1 MKTNKFSALQ
11 VNKKAIAKLNDA
23 QLTSVKGGKNG
34 NAEVA
39 DGCSGGG
46 ITCETAGSTIV
57 VQTKVS

>member
-1 MKTNKFSALQ
+1 MKTTNFSALQ
-11 VNKKAIAKLNDA
+11 LNKKAIARLNDS
-23 QLTSVKGGKNG
+23 QLTSVKGGKG
-34 NAEVA
+34 QPAA

>member
-11 VNKKAIAKLNDA
+11 LNKKAIARLNDS
-23 QLTSVKGGKNG
+23 QLNVVKGGKG
-34 NAEVA
+34 VPA

-57 VQTKVS
+57 IQTRVS

>member
-1 MKTNKFSALQ
+1 MNTNKFSALQ
-11 VNKKAIAKLNDA
+11 LNKKAIAKLNDS
-23 QLTSVKGGKNG
+23 QLSAVKGGK
-34 NAEVA
+34 VSKPA